1 MLRYFKPILVSVLLA
16 GVLALSCDK
25 QEEPAT
31 PSKKEAAPETGETPV
46 NKDAVLCREDCLGQ
60 KPMVI
65 AYYTENSSEVPDP
78 NYVTHINFAHG
89 RFVNTK
95 TGEGGIVIGKA
106 NTSTDNSSYISLL
119 KKVLKL
125 KETNPNLKVLL
136 MIGGWG
142 EAADG
147 FSMMARSEQGRA
159 DFCKSVKEK
168 IDKYGLDGVDI
179 DWEYPGGGPDSN
191 AKSSSDAKNFNIV
204 LKELREALG
213 DTKIISYAS
222 SSSAKYCDFKGALL
236 YLDYVNV
243 MTYDMGDPPYHNS
256 TLYKSEITRDRS
268 CESSVEAHRQ
278 AGVPLNRQNLGVP
291 FYGHGI
297 SPYKDDVKYNEMEA
311 IFNSTTT
318 YKGKNIRYWD
328 DKAKVPYL
336 GDENGKMY
344 LGYDDAESVAYK
356 GQFAVEKKMLGVMVW
371 EYRHD
376 DKQHTLM
383 RSLVK
388 SVYGK
393 ESILPNQ

>member
-25 QEEPAT
+25 QEEPVT
-31 PSKKEAAPETGETPV
+31 PSKKEAAPENGETPV

-191 AKSSSDAKNFNIV
+191 AKSSNDAKNFNIV
-204 LKELREALG
+204 LKELRETLG

-318 YKGKNIRYWD
+318 YSGKNIRYWD

>member
-25 QEEPAT
+25 QEEPVT
-31 PSKKEAAPETGETPV
+31 PSKKEAAPENGETPV

-191 AKSSSDAKNFNIV
+191 AKSSNDAKNFNIV

-356 GQFAVEKKMLGVMVW
+356 GKFAVEKKMLGVMVW

>member
-1 MLRYFKPILVSVLLA
+1 M
-16 GVLALSCDK
+16 ALSCTK
-25 QEEPAT
+25 EGGAVTPTKKKAAEEPDQ
-31 PSKKEAAPETGETPV
+31 PSVPA
-46 NKDAVLCREDCLGQ
+46 DAKLCREDCLGQ

-65 AYYTENSSEVPDP
+65 AYFTENSSEVPDP
-78 NYVTHINFAHG
+78 NLVTHINFAHG

-106 NTSTDNSSYISLL
+106 NTSSDNSSYIALL
-119 KKVLKL
+119 KKVLAL
-125 KETNPNLKVLL
+125 KKTNPELKVLL

-147 FSMMARSEQGRA
+147 FSMMARSETGRA

-168 IDKYGLDGVDI
+168 LDTYGLDGVDI
-179 DWEYPGGGPDSN
+179 DWEYPGGGPSTN
-191 AKSSSDAKNFNIV
+191 AKSDKDAKNFNLV
-204 LKELREALG
+204 LKELRETLG

-243 MTYDMGDPPYHNS
+243 MTYDMGEPPMHNS
-256 TLYKSEITRDRS
+256 PLKKSKTFNQSGCAE
-268 CESSVEAHRQ
+268 SVEKHVA

-297 SPYKDDVKYNEMEA
+297 SPYKDDVKYNEMAA

-318 YKGKNIRYWD
+318 YKDKNIRKWD
-328 DKAKVPYL
+328 DEAKVPYL
-336 GDENGKMY
+336 VDSSGKI
-344 LGYDDAESVAYK
+344 LLSYDDEESVAFK
-356 GQFAVEKKMLGVMVW
+356 GKLSVEKKMLGVMVW

-383 RSLVK
+383 KSLVK

-393 ESILPNQ
+393 ESVLNNQ

>member
-1 MLRYFKPILVSVLLA
+1 MTEYLKKILVVLCIGA
-16 GVLALSCDK
+16 MAFSCTKAEGVV
-25 QEEPAT
+25 T
-31 PSKKEAAPETGETPV
+31 PTKKKAAAEDDTNPV
-46 NKDAVLCREDCLGQ
+46 AENAKLCREDCLGQ

-65 AYYTENSSEVPDP
+65 AYFTENSSEAPDP
-78 NYVTHINFAHG
+78 KLVTHVNFAHG
-89 RFVNTK
+89 RFTNTK

-106 NTSTDNSSYISLL
+106 NTSTDNSNYIALLNKVLAL
-119 KKVLKL
+119 KK
-125 KETNPNLKVLL
+125 TNPNLKVLL

-147 FSMMARSEQGRA
+147 FSMMARSETGRA
-159 DFCKSVKEK
+159 DFCRSVKEK
-168 IDKYGLDGVDI
+168 LDKYGLDGVDI

-191 AKSSSDAKNFNIV
+191 AKSSNDAKNFNIV
-204 LKELREALG
+204 LKELRESIG

-222 SSSAKYCDFKGALL
+222 SSSAKYCDFKGAML
-236 YLDYVNV
+236 YLDYINV

-256 TLYKSEITRDRS
+256 TLYKSSLTRDRS
-268 CESSVEAHRQ
+268 CQSSVELHRL

-291 FYGHGI
+291 FYGHGT

-318 YKGKNIRYWD
+318 YKDKNIRKWD
-328 DKAKVPYL
+328 DTAKVPYL
-336 GDENGKMY
+336 VDSEGKML

-356 GQFAVEKKMLGVMVW
+356 GKFAVDNKMLGVMVW

-376 DKQHTLM
+376 DKKHTLM
-383 RSLVK
+383 RSLVN

-393 ESILPNQ
+393 ESVLTNQ

>member
-1 MLRYFKPILVSVLLA
+1 MSRFFKPILVSVLFA
-16 GVLALSCDK
+16 GVLALSCNT
-25 QEEPAT
+25 QEGPAT

-46 NKDAVLCREDCLGQ
+46 NKDAKLCREDCLGQ

-106 NTSTDNSSYISLL
+106 NTTTDNSTYINLL

-125 KETNPNLKVLL
+125 KETNPDLKVLL

-256 TLYKSEITRDRS
+256 TLYKSDITRDRS

-393 ESILPNQ
+393 ESVLTNQ

>member
-1 MLRYFKPILVSVLLA
+1 MLKHIKPVLAVLLA
-16 GVLALSCDK
+16 GVMALSCTKD
-25 QEEPAT
+25 EGPVT
-31 PSKKEAAPETGETPV
+31 PTQKKAAAETGEQNPPA
-46 NKDAVLCREDCLGQ
+46 DAKLCRADCLGQ

-65 AYYTENSSEVPDP
+65 AYYTENSSEVPDA

-119 KKVLKL
+119 KKVLAL
-125 KETNPNLKVLL
+125 KKTNPELKVLL
-136 MIGGWG
+136 MVGGWG

-147 FSMMARSEQGRA
+147 FSMMARSEKGRA

-168 IDKYGLDGVDI
+168 LDTYGMDGIDI
-179 DWEYPGGGPDSN
+179 DWEYPGGGPSTN
-191 AKSSSDAKNFNIV
+191 AKSDKDAKNFNIL
-204 LKELREALG
+204 LKELRETLG

-222 SSSAKYCDFKGALL
+222 ASNAKYCDFKGALL

-243 MTYDMGDPPYHNS
+243 MTYDMGEPPYHNS
-256 TLYKSEITRDRS
+256 PLHKSSTFNQSGCDDA
-268 CESSVEAHRQ
+268 VEKHRQ

-297 SPYKDDVKYNEMEA
+297 SPYKDDVKYNEMDA
-311 IFNSTTT
+311 IFKSTTT
-318 YKGKNIRYWD
+318 YKDKNIRKWD
-328 DKAKVPYL
+328 DVAKVPYL
-336 GDENGKMY
+336 VDTSGKIL
-344 LGYDDAESVAYK
+344 LGYDDEESVAFK
-356 GQFAVEKKMLGVMVW
+356 GRFAVEKGMLGVMVW

-376 DKQHTLM
+376 DKQHTLIK
-383 RSLVK
+383 SLVK

-393 ESILPNQ
+393 ETILTNQ